1 MPEDGCNYKRVS
13 FLIWFVYLVLYLP
26 TRYSGASST
35 QSWFPGQV
43 PNTKAFP
50 LKFQYSWNLYPEQWY
65 RKMPKIWIRINY
77 VFIYKVLNAVSLLSV
92 GVWLESKDQFLDTS
106 RKARNWKDSQRETIA
121 KLFSFYYQS

>member
-1 MPEDGCNYKRVS
+1 
-13 FLIWFVYLVLYLP
+13 
-26 TRYSGASST
+26 
-35 QSWFPGQV
+35 
-43 PNTKAFP
+43 
-50 LKFQYSWNLYPEQWY
+50 
-65 RKMPKIWIRINY
+65 MPKIWMRINY

>member
-43 PNTKAFP
+43 PNTKAFSTP
-50 LKFQYSWNLYPEQWY
+50 EISIQNNDTEKCLKYE
-65 RKMPKIWIRINY
+65 
-77 VFIYKVLNAVSLLSV
+77 
-92 GVWLESKDQFLDTS
+92 
-106 RKARNWKDSQRETIA
+106 
-121 KLFSFYYQS
+121 